1 MARAFKVLKEIGQV
15 AYRLELPDTARIHDV
30 FHVSSLKPYLKD
42 GRVQPPPPHFIIDG
56 ELEYEVEQ
64 ILAHR
69 LRKIGKSKKDKTE
82 FLVKWLGYGIE
93 HNTWEPEENVINA
106 PERITEYWAAVRSRN
121 LPPVVGSKRTRK
133 E

>member
-64 ILAHR
+64 ILTHR
-69 LRKIGKSKKDKTE
+69 LHKTGKSKKDKTE
-82 FLVKWLGYGIE
+82 FLVKWLGYGIK
-93 HNTWEPEENVINA
+93 HNTGEPEENVINA
-106 PERITEYWAAVRSRN
+106 PERIAELGYSALKKSA
-121 LPPVVGSKRTRK
+121 PCCGQ
-133 E
+133 